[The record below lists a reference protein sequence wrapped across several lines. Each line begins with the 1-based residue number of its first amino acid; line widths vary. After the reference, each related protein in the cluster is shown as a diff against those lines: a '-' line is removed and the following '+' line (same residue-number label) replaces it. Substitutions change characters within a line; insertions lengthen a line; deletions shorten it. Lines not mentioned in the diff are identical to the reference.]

1 MICVSLKETNPEK
14 RIQILRNI
22 DFAEIRL
29 DKMYVNSTEVR
40 KIFSHHPNLIAT
52 FRTGSQKNTEG
63 ETLLMAAI
71 EAGAAYVDIEVEA
84 YEDFKRA
91 LIQKARCYRC
101 KVIISY
107 HNFKRT
113 PGRVELEHIVN
124 RCFDSGADIAKVACL
139 VQSPKDN
146 TRIIGLLGDTRPL
159 VVIGMG
165 QLGKITRIA
174 GPLLGSLFTYASLD
188 KGKETAEGQIDHML
202 LRKIFKSLKDV

>member
-14 RIQILRNI
+14 CIQILRNI

-52 FRTGSQKNTEG
+52 LRTGSQENTEG

-71 EAGAAYVDIEVEA
+71 EAGAAYVDIQVEA
-84 YEDFKRA
+84 YEDLKRA
-91 LIQKARCYRC
+91 LIQKARSHRC

-124 RCFDSGADIAKVACL
+124 LCFDSGADIAKVACL

-146 TRIIGLLGDTRPL
+146 TRIIGLLSDTRPL

-188 KGKETAEGQIDHML
+188 RGKETAEGQIDHML